1 MAKNIKVKIDVDSNS
16 VQIAGEE
23 TLSLV
28 DKVKTLEAALKK
40 VPEGT
45 KEWSTLNAAY
55 KNASADLDK
64 LNIKSKELFNTL
76 STPQDVEIDI
86 DVNTEEAEGKFVKLQ
101 TRIRETKIA
110 LQKAVE
116 AGDTQS
122 INKLRDELDEL
133 QDQFEKTATQSKKFE
148 DALASVPGPAG
159 MVGKA
164 IKGIDDAFK
173 FLIANPI
180 VAAIAAIG
188 AVLFGMYKALTQ
200 TKEGMAV
207 LNKITDAF
215 GNIIQQVVKVVSAI
229 AIPIFEGFAKVIQFV
244 SSAVADATGNYAAY
258 QKELANDQAARVAEA
273 NAAKI
278 KRVLDEQGYKYDEFT
293 KKKIA
298 ADGAYNAKLKEI
310 NDSNDS
316 DEEKRQRKRD
326 AALTKNKAILDAD
339 AERNKLKADADKTAY
354 DKSTAA
360 AEKAFS
366 AKIARMS
373 SEDKLDE
380 AKLEKLKQEA
390 LAIETTEKGKLAVE
404 ELYSK
409 KKYELVKNNLLQL
422 QSEYGKD
429 TNEYRDYQTALI
441 NLDATRTQDLANE
454 DEKRKKL
461 REDDNKNLQ
470 EYLNMQEDI
479 RIAAI
484 QDDKI
489 REDEEFV
496 EKRRREKIA
505 ITANESFQK
514 ESAERQAEILQQ
526 FDDATEVKQKE
537 RREKRFQEE
546 KDETAKH
553 YSDLLQ
559 LLDIQGQNLIRGTR
573 AYRDNR
579 REILKVSEQQELNA
593 IKVSADATIAE
604 QERVEAARTAI
615 SEKYKKLRENLAIEE
630 ALALA
635 QNISQGLNAAKGVA
649 DAILAVNE
657 NRMNEELKAA
667 GEDEAKKEEIKKK
680 YFEKNKKAQIA
691 LAIINTYQSAVAAF
705 ASMVSIPAV
714 GPVLGAIAAAA
725 AIVAGLANVAKIKA
739 STYDGGGTGGGSTA
753 TAAPKL
759 TMTPPEQPKAPKQE
773 KSNVSAEGGIGNIV
787 NRNASQMQSTTL
799 QPKVSI
805 DPKIK
810 VNTSPNIAIDPKIKV
825 NTSPNIAIDPNYV
838 MNKTAATPN
847 IGSAVSTT
855 AAQAQATGNAV
866 GQAVSNNERPIQTYV
881 VGSQVS
887 TQQQL
892 DRRVSLAARMPG

>member
-1 MAKNIKVKIDVDSNS
+1 
-16 VQIAGEE
+16 
-23 TLSLV
+23 
-28 DKVKTLEAALKK
+28 
-40 VPEGT
+40 
-45 KEWSTLNAAY
+45 
-55 KNASADLDK
+55 
-64 LNIKSKELFNTL
+64 
-76 STPQDVEIDI
+76 
-86 DVNTEEAEGKFVKLQ
+86 
-101 TRIRETKIA
+101 
-110 LQKAVE
+110 
-116 AGDTQS
+116 
-122 INKLRDELDEL
+122 
-133 QDQFEKTATQSKKFE
+133 
-148 DALASVPGPAG
+148 

-229 AIPIFEGFAKVIQFV
+229 AIPIFEGFAKVIAFV

-258 QKELANDQAARVAEA
+258 QKELANDQAARVAEK
-273 NAAKI
+273 NAEKI
-278 KRVLDEQGYKYDEFT
+278 KRILDEQGYKYDEFT

-316 DEEKRQRKRD
+316 DEEKRQRRRD

-373 SEDKLDE
+373 AEDKLDE

-390 LAIETTEKGKLAVE
+390 LSKETTEKGQLAVE

-409 KKYELVKNNLLQL
+409 KKYELDQKNLLQL
-422 QSEYGKD
+422 QSQYNKD
-429 TNEYRDYQTALI
+429 TNEYTNYQTALI
-441 NLDATRTQDLANE
+441 NLDAARTKDVANE
-454 DEKRKKL
+454 ADKRKKL
-461 REDDNKNLQ
+461 REDENKNL
-470 EYLNMQEDI
+470 EDYLNLQEDI

-484 QDDKI
+484 QDNKI

-505 ITANESFQK
+505 ITENESFQK
-514 ESAERQAEILQQ
+514 ESVERQAEILRQ
-526 FDDATEVKQKE
+526 FDVATEVKQKE

-573 AYRDNR
+573 AYNDNR
-579 REILKVSEQQELNA
+579 KAILDASQAQELNA

-604 QERVEAARTAI
+604 QERADAARTAI
-615 SEKYKKLRENLAIEE
+615 NEKYTKLRKDQALQEAIFIAE
-630 ALALA
+630 
-635 QNISQGLNAAKGVA
+635 QVSKGLEAAKGVA
-649 DAILAVNE
+649 NAVLAVNE
-657 NRMNEELKAA
+657 ARMAKELKDA

-691 LAIINTYQSAVAAF
+691 LAYINTFQSAVSAF
-705 ASMVSIPAV
+705 AAMAPIPFV
-714 GPVLGAIAAAA
+714 GPALAAIAAAA

-739 STYDGGGTGGGSTA
+739 STYEGGTAGGTSTA

-773 KSNVSAEGGIGNIV
+773 KSTVSAEGGISNIV
-787 NRNASQMQSTTL
+787 NKNASQMQSTTL
-799 QPKVSI
+799 QPKVS
-805 DPKIK
+805 
-810 VNTSPNIAIDPKIKV
+810 IDPKIKV

-866 GQAVSNNERPIQTYV
+866 GQAVSGNDRPIQTYV

-892 DRRVSLAARMPG
+892 DRRVSLAAKMPG